1 MKLGFALPHVGP
13 VATKENVRAVALEAE
28 KLGYNSLWTLERT
41 LMPVNPKT
49 IYPGT
54 PDGKLD
60 PQYERVL
67 EPLGVLTY
75 VAAITDRIRLGTSVI
90 NLPFYNPLMLGK
102 RIATL
107 DQLSD
112 GRVTL
117 GIGMGWSEDETDA
130 VNVPYKQ
137 RGRVF
142 EEMIHALKAVW
153 GPDPVEF
160 HGTYFTIPA
169 SVVGPKPVQ
178 KPHPPLITGAF
189 YPKALDR
196 AGRLTDG
203 FTGCCVP
210 VDILINS
217 MQSVKEAA
225 RRAGRNPDEMSV
237 VIRCLVTRTDKPVEG
252 PTRAVAVGT
261 WEQIQEDMLR
271 LQEAGVDEAFF
282 DVSFQPDNTD
292 QRSVLDYLTKFRGIL
307 DAVPAR

>member
-1 MKLGFALPHVGP
+1 MQLGFALPHVGP
-13 VATKENVRAVALEAE
+13 VATKENVRAVAQEAE
-28 KLGYNSLWTLERT
+28 KLGYHSLWTLERT
-41 LMPVNPKT
+41 LMPLNPKT
-49 IYPGT
+49 PYPGT
-54 PDGKLD
+54 PDGKLN
-60 PQYERVL
+60 PQYSRVL

-90 NLPFYNPLMLGK
+90 NLPFYNPLMLGR

-130 VNVPYKQ
+130 VNVAYKE

-160 HGTYFTIPA
+160 HGKYFTIPA
-169 SVVGPKPVQ
+169 SIVGPKPVQ
-178 KPHPPLITGAF
+178 QPHPPLITGAF
-189 YPKALDR
+189 YPRALAR

-203 FTGCCVP
+203 FTGCCAP
-210 VDILINS
+210 VESIIRMLQSVREAARQAGRDPES
-217 MQSVKEAA
+217 MQSV
-225 RRAGRNPDEMSV
+225 V
-237 VIRCLVTRTDKPVEG
+237 RCLVTRTDQPVPEENR
-252 PTRAVAVGT
+252 PVAVGT
-261 WEQIQEDMLR
+261 WEQIRQDVLR
-271 LQEAGVDEAFF
+271 LQDAGVDEVFF

-292 QRSVLDYLTKFRGIL
+292 QRSLLNYLTRFRGIL
-307 DAVPAR
+307 DAVPA